1 MSEIRFS
8 KLTSSPA
15 SATKKY
21 RTWDV
26 RRTKEY
32 KDFGTTYLDY
42 NAIRD
47 VPLNLTTH
55 FDTPQQNVD
64 LTKSSLTVILKEIFA
79 DVVARGFDD
88 RNVTHIFMHLQGMDQ
103 EFAFMDSGDK
113 AKSLMHLH
121 LNSATIDPL
130 VDKFSNIIQSGKPVY

>member
-1 MSEIRFS
+1 MSAIRFS

-15 SATKKY
+15 TANKKY
-21 RTWDV
+21 RTWDL
-26 RRTKEY
+26 RRAKEY

-42 NAIRD
+42 NVIRD

-64 LTKSSLTVILKEIFA
+64 LTKSSLTAILKEIVA
-79 DVVARGFDD
+79 DVVSKGFDD

-113 AKSLMHLH
+113 AKSLMHFH
-121 LNSATIDPL
+121 LNPATIAAL
-130 VDKFSNIIQSGKPVY
+130 VDKFSNIIQSGKL